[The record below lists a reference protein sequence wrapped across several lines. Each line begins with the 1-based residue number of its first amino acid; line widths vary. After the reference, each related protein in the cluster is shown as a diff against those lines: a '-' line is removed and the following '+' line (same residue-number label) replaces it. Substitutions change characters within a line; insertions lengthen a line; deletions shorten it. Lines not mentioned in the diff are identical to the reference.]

1 MKYFIPCACP
11 ISSSRQAVVN
21 KTSNEEG
28 RKIVRPLAVVVT
40 KNGPTTIFGGTHHH
54 AVALSLCVY
63 CLLCCKHI
71 ITVFNFTKFLLFDVN
86 LLTIRHGTNFEST
99 APTSLAMGEYPC
111 VHTQKFRNAY
121 AVCHSVPSAVF
132 LVIGPSRPPTPSCI
146 LQIDVFGKS
155 SQYYIIISMMTSFMH
170 MSQKLVLHQSKCIC
184 AIKRILSTTAMYV
197 SLSAFMYLRIPCY
210 WDACLNSSSL
220 RVGVKTLLN
229 TIQSNLRDGDFKIC
243 AFSRKK
249 CRHHFCCNFFKF
261 LSFFSTDFVVSNL
274 QIQQT
279 KNIWIIEI
287 LLYHSFAISKSQVSI
302 PVTFWD
308 RDSQEWVSRP
318 SLV

>member
-1 MKYFIPCACP
+1 VGCFLSVPSQGNLCLFYPVGFPRSLSMKYFIPCACP

-170 MSQKLVLHQSKCIC
+170 MSQKLVFHLSKCIC
-184 AIKRILSTTAMYV
+184 AIMRILY
-197 SLSAFMYLRIPCY
+197 YR
-210 WDACLNSSSL
+210 
-220 RVGVKTLLN
+220 RVCILVFLHV
-229 TIQSNLRDGDFKIC
+229 F
-243 AFSRKK
+243 AFSMLLRCMLK
-249 CRHHFCCNFFKF
+249 FKR
-261 LSFFSTDFVVSNL
+261 LACD
-274 QIQQT
+274 
-279 KNIWIIEI
+279 
-287 LLYHSFAISKSQVSI
+287 
-302 PVTFWD
+302 
-308 RDSQEWVSRP
+308 
-318 SLV
+318 